1 MSPVTQAKPV
11 PLAKP
16 VPPRAQS
23 PAVTRAARP
32 ATAVAPLAA
41 VDEAALLAQTKSAW
55 QAGAYTRAMR
65 LVNQILA
72 VNPDSAEARIWKKRI
87 RSSQD
92 AEEEMK

>member
-1 MSPVTQAKPV
+1 VNPTEEETV
-11 PLAKP
+11 
-16 VPPRAQS
+16 
-23 PAVTRAARP
+23 
-32 ATAVAPLAA
+32 
-41 VDEAALLAQTKSAW
+41 LLAQVKSAW

-72 VNPDSAEARIWKKRI
+72 ANPDSAEAQVWKKRI